1 MFFKLFSFLSG
12 SSIGDFVTHSLT
24 EPLFD
29 FGTQGATLETCNLV
43 EGGVMMIF
51 LQFCPL
57 YVENIARGITWVAA
71 FGNVFTL
78 ILLFLL
84 LDSQM
89 NVGTCEKD
97 KNAKIR
103 HCCWL

>member
-1 MFFKLFSFLSG
+1 MRMLHSVGDPQMNVCYGGDMFYIFLRSFFFSYHVFKLFSCSSG

-57 YVENIARGITWVAA
+57 YVENIARGT
-71 FGNVFTL
+71 T
-78 ILLFLL
+78 
-84 LDSQM
+84 DP
-89 NVGTCEKD
+89 
-97 KNAKIR
+97 
-103 HCCWL
+103 